1 MALPV
6 SIEAEG
12 VIFLGGKMAATA
24 KKKAKKEKKQYF
36 NDLLLPIIFTLCV
49 LPFTVRLKEY
59 DYGYGGYAWHSEYSV
74 LQDLYTYYRM
84 WFFLIIVAIAAIVLV
99 FRMALYKEKN
109 KSARAFIPFAVYLG
123 FVALSCISS
132 ANPKAAWLGNIPAME
147 GFLVLAGYG
156 IIAFYTYQ
164 IMETERDYATVYK
177 GMEISFVL
185 MSIIGW
191 MQVFMKDPL
200 LFPVIQKLIMSE
212 EYYEYYEGQMY
223 NIFTGNN
230 VSLSLYNPNYAVIY
244 LIMFA
249 CVFAAGAF
257 CSKEKK
263 QKIISVVL
271 LIDALI
277 LTWFTYSR
285 AGLVA
290 LLVVGVMCIVVYFK
304 ETGVKKLRYAL
315 YLAGGLLALAGAFV
329 AVDMAVFD
337 GHYVHRMIDA
347 KKDDQLKDILTTGQ
361 GVQIDYG
368 DENFLLSLT
377 DEETGTVLRVTDA
390 AGTECAALTEADEE
404 YRLPIATECEVSVAQ
419 WNDRPCI
426 FLYMYD
432 NLLTFAKEGDAY
444 VYVTAWGKEDQ
455 MVAVEHVDAGGL
467 ENLGSGRIY
476 IWTRILPILKHYLL
490 LGSGPDTFAEVFPQ
504 NDYAGKLVYA
514 ENPARI
520 MERAHNDYL
529 MKWVQTG
536 LLSVVSLIVF
546 YIFILKKGGIS
557 FKRKCFEHSS
567 KNIMAFGCLL
577 GCVAYMVCGMFS
589 DSTLYTSPVFYVF
602 AGIVLSASDK

>member
-1 MALPV
+1 
-6 SIEAEG
+6 
-12 VIFLGGKMAATA
+12 MAATTR
-24 KKKAKKEKKQYF
+24 KKIKKEKKQYF

-59 DYGYGGYAWHSEYSV
+59 EYGYSDYAWHSDESV
-74 LQDLYTYYRM
+74 LQDLFTYYRM
-84 WFFLIIVAIAAIVLV
+84 WFFLTIVAVAIVVLL
-99 FRMALYKEKN
+99 FRMGLYREKN
-109 KSARAFIPFAVYLG
+109 KSAKVFIPFAVYLG
-123 FVALSCISS
+123 LVALSCVFSV
-132 ANPKAAWLGNIPAME
+132 NPKAAWLGNIPDME

-185 MSIIGW
+185 MSVIGW

-200 LFPVIQKLIMSE
+200 LFPFVQKLIMSE

-223 NIFTGNN
+223 NVFTGNN

-249 CVFAAGAF
+249 CVFAAGTLY
-257 CSKEKK
+257 SKEKR
-263 QKIISVVL
+263 QKIISAVL

-285 AGLVA
+285 AGLVV
-290 LLVVGVMCIVVYFK
+290 LLVVAALCIVACFK
-304 ETGVKKLRYAL
+304 GNSAKNLWYAL
-315 YLAGGLLALAGAFV
+315 YLAGGLLALVGAF
-329 AVDMAVFD
+329 AAIDLAVFD

-347 KKDDQLKDILTTGQ
+347 KKDNQLKDILTTGQ

-368 DENFLLSLT
+368 DESFLLSLT
-377 DEETGTVLRVTDA
+377 EEGEETVLQVTDA
-390 AGTECAALTEADEE
+390 AGAEHVVLTEADEE

-419 WNDRPCI
+419 WDDRPCI

-432 NLLTFAKEGDAY
+432 NLLTFTKEGDSY
-444 VYVTAWGKEDQ
+444 VYITSWGKEDQ

-467 ENLGSGRIY
+467 EYLGSGRVY
-476 IWTRILPILKHYLL
+476 IWTRIIPMLKRYLL
-490 LGSGPDTFAEVFPQ
+490 IGSGPDTFAEVFPQ

-520 MERAHNDYL
+520 IERAHNDYL

-536 LLSVVSLIVF
+536 LLSVGALITF
-546 YIFILKKGGIS
+546 YIFILKKGGIF
-557 FKRKCFEHSS
+557 FKREGWEHST
-567 KNIMAFGCLL
+567 KNIVAFGCLL
-577 GCVAYMVCGMFS
+577 GCVAYMVCGLFS

-602 AGIVLSASDK
+602 AGIVLSATNDK